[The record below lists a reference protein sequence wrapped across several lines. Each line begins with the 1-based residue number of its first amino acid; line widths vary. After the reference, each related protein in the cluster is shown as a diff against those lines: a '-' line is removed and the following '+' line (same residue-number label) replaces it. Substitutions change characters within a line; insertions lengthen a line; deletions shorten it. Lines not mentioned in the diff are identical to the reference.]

1 MNVDKK
7 GLYNLVGGPPS
18 TTTSA
23 TAGSSSTIP
32 TSLRSAPPPVPD
44 TLIAFPRPHV
54 LLVTLNRPAH
64 LNAVTRAQHAALHR
78 LWTWFDAEPWL
89 RCAVVTGGGGA
100 RAFSAGADLKEWD
113 GHLSSGEGGGQVRRE
128 GGEKTKEEE
137 EEKPGE
143 DHRAASGGS
152 RRRSDDDDDEDDH
165 GGFGG
170 LSNRKGKKPVLA
182 AVNGLCLG
190 GAMEMVLN
198 ADMVLA
204 REGATFGL
212 PEVRVGV
219 VAVAGALPR
228 LVRTAGRQRAAEMA
242 LLGGTD
248 YTAEE
253 MRAWGIVNRVV
264 RAAPSSSSSS
274 STSPSSSPSTREDST
289 QSATTEKK
297 NKREKRG
304 FTEQEQQ
311 KRQKQREEKEAEAAA
326 RATVDEALRW
336 AGILAAECSPD
347 SVIVSREGLLG
358 GWEAEDPQAS
368 TRRVAGAGGPYRR
381 MDGGD
386 NMREG
391 VRAFVEKRKPAWQD
405 SKL

>member
-7 GLYNLVGGPPS
+7 GLYSLAGGPAPS
-18 TTTSA
+18 GSPASA
-23 TAGSSSTIP
+23 
-32 TSLRSAPPPVPD
+32 SASHGFTHPPPAVPE
-44 TLIAFPRPHV
+44 TLVTVPRAHV

-78 LWTWFDAEPWL
+78 LWTWFDAEPSL
-89 RCAVVTGGGGA
+89 RCAVVTGGGGQG

-113 GHLSSGEGGGQVRRE
+113 GQNARGERSAETRDE
-128 GGEKTKEEE
+128 GW
-137 EEKPGE
+137 
-143 DHRAASGGS
+143 AQ
-152 RRRSDDDDDEDDH
+152 

-170 LSNRKGKKPVLA
+170 LSNRRGKKPVVA

-212 PEVRVGV
+212 PEVKVGV

-228 LVRTAGRQRAAEMA
+228 LVRIVGRQRASEMA
-242 LLGGTD
+242 LLGRTD

-264 RAAPSSSSSS
+264 SAPSSSSSS
-274 STSPSSSPSTREDST
+274 ASSSSTSSSSAGASKSRGKAKT
-289 QSATTEKK
+289 QTSSRSKK
-297 NKREKRG
+297 AKA
-304 FTEQEQQ
+304 
-311 KRQKQREEKEAEAAA
+311 EEEAAA
-326 RATVDEALRW
+326 AAATVEEALRW
-336 AGILAAECSPD
+336 ASALAANSPD
-347 SVIVSREGLLG
+347 AVMVSREGLLG

-368 TRRVAGAGGPYRR
+368 TQRVEAGVYRR
-381 MDGGD
+381 IDGGD

-391 VRAFVEKRKPAWQD
+391 VRAFVEKRKPAWKD